1 MVKLYDSELKVMEV
15 LWREGDV
22 EAKRVAS
29 VLNGEVGWNVNTTY
43 TLIKRCI
50 KKGAVERREPR
61 FICHALIPKEQVQRQ
76 ETDELLNKLFDGSA
90 DKLFASLLGRE
101 TSAPRRSS
109 GCGAWWRSWREKKND
124 AAAEEPGR
132 RRWLRWF

>member
-101 TSAPRRSS
+101 DLSPAQIERLRRMVEELE
-109 GCGAWWRSWREKKND
+109 GKEK
-124 AAAEEPGR
+124 
-132 RRWLRWF
+132 

>member
-1 MVKLYDSELKVMEV
+1 MVKLCDSELKVMGV

-101 TSAPRRSS
+101 DLSPAQIERLRRMVEELE
-109 GCGAWWRSWREKKND
+109 GKEK
-124 AAAEEPGR
+124 
-132 RRWLRWF
+132 